1 MLVLCY
7 LIEIKNK
14 IWILLTRNAT
24 VQLRVCSR
32 VPHMFLAP
40 PLCSLQAQLP
50 MEATET
56 YPICRASRKGQVIKV
71 FNLSPLTRGIC
82 VQLLSPVRLFVIPWT
97 LAHQAPLSLEF
108 ARQEYWSGYCRA
120 LLQGIFPTQ
129 GLNLGLPHCRQT
141 LYYLSQQE
149 RPPGAFSSYIVGL
162 LCSLMKYSKV
172 CVLHFYLGPPR
183 THPSFLWWQLSD
195 LHIFYFSG
203 FFPLSQPCS

>member
-7 LIEIKNK
+7 LVEIRNK

-24 VQLRVCSR
+24 VQLGVCSR
-32 VPHMFLAP
+32 VPYMFLAP
-40 PLCSLQAQLP
+40 PLCSLRAQLP
-50 MEATET
+50 VEATET

-108 ARQEYWSGYCRA
+108 ARQEYWSRYCRA

-141 LYYLSQQE
+141 LYRLSQQE
-149 RPPGAFSSYIVGL
+149 TTRGVQQLHSWTSLLTDEVLCLCFTLLPGFPKDA
-162 LCSLMKYSKV
+162 
-172 CVLHFYLGPPR
+172 P
-183 THPSFLWWQLSD
+183 Q
-195 LHIFYFSG
+195 FSG
-203 FFPLSQPCS
+203 VATF